1 MSGMSGWREL
11 FARQDGAGN
20 KWATWFGRVVLFG
33 VFTNISMGLPSVLLP
48 NFLLGILR
56 LPLTQE
62 PMWPNFTALL
72 LIMMTLFYIPGAID
86 PVRYRA
92 SAWLAVIA
100 RFGAATFFLA
110 TPYRH
115 DWWLFGVMDL
125 TYFVV
130 EGTLLTLAEC
140 AGTKR
145 ARGDLRR
152 ALTGSLRT
160 RWRWLM
166 VLAAGLVATALMS
179 FTTWYKLF
187 REVPAAEYASDE
199 ENFKYGSIG
208 TEDESGI
215 PLYMWKVLPRVCPN
229 LADGRGDYSAFGM
242 IYEKGHDTPIGMS
255 VKTIGFPRIGVNCGI
270 CHTGTV
276 RTSDEA
282 PPQLTVG
289 GTAIQFDSQAYV
301 RFLSECAAD
310 PRFTADRILAEIDRD
325 GAPLSWLDR
334 LLYRHV
340 LIPQTQKALLKQR
353 ETFAWTGTRPRW
365 GRGRVDPFNPP
376 KFGILKLP
384 IDNTIGTIDIM
395 SLWNLAAPHGASYH
409 WDGLS
414 QDLGEVERSSALGDG
429 VTLHSIAL
437 SNLERIKRWISH
449 NPPPVFPHPVDQAR
463 VEKGKQVFQ
472 TAGCAE
478 CHAPGGKRFRTV
490 IPVDEPGLATDRHRI
505 DMWTVEA
512 KEAYT
517 KYADGTSW
525 PFRHFQKTNGYVA
538 LPLDGLWLRAPY
550 LHNGSVPTL
559 YHLLNPDQRV
569 SRFYRGYDVIDAQ
582 RVGFVFEP
590 PADKAKAE
598 RFLQVATEYDTTLPG
613 NDNHGHT
620 YGQDLAPDDKD
631 ALIEYLKT
639 L

>member
-1 MSGMSGWREL
+1 MSGWGLSTR
-11 FARQDGAGN
+11 RSDPGI
-20 KWATWFGRVVLFG
+20 KWGSWFGRVVLVG
-33 VFTNISMGLPSVLLP
+33 VFVNIALALPTVLLP
-48 NFLLGILR
+48 NLLLGVLQR
-56 LPLTQE
+56 PLTQE
-62 PMWPNFTALL
+62 PMWANFAAFL
-72 LIMMTLFYIPGAID
+72 LILLSLFYIPGAID

-100 RFGAATFFLA
+100 RFGGASFFLV

-115 DWWLFGVMDL
+115 DWWLFGLIDL
-125 TYFVV
+125 SFFVPQ
-130 EGTLLTLAEC
+130 GILLALAE
-140 AGTKR
+140 R
-145 ARGDLRR
+145 AATAQQDGGLRR
-152 ALTGSLRT
+152 ALTGSLRA
-160 RWRWLM
+160 RWRWIAI
-166 VLAAGLVATALMS
+166 LAGALGVAALLS
-179 FTTWYKLF
+179 FVTWYKLF
-187 REVPAAEYASDE
+187 REVPATEYASDE
-199 ENFKYGSIG
+199 DNFKYGSIG

-215 PLYMWKVLPRVCPN
+215 PLYLWKALPRVCPN
-229 LADGRGDYSAFGM
+229 LAGGRSDYSAFGM
-242 IYEKGHDTPIGMS
+242 LYEPGHDTPIGMS
-255 VKTIGFPRIGVNCGI
+255 IRTIGFPRIGVNCGV

-276 RTSDEA
+276 RDRDDA
-282 PPQLTVG
+282 PPRLTVG
-289 GTAIQFDSQAYV
+289 GAAIQFDSQAYV
-301 RFLSECAAD
+301 RFLSACAAD
-310 PRFTADRILAEIDRD
+310 PRFTPDRILDEIDRD

-353 ETFAWTGTRPRW
+353 EAFAWTNTRPRW

-384 IDNTIGTIDIM
+384 VDDTTGTIDIM
-395 SLWNLAAPHGASYH
+395 TLWNMTPTEGASYH
-409 WDGLS
+409 WDGLNT
-414 QDLGEVERSSALGDG
+414 DLGEVERSSALGDG

-437 SNLERIKRWISH
+437 GNLERIKHWITH
-449 NPPPVFPHPVDQAR
+449 NPPPRYPYPVDPAR
-463 VEKGKQVFQ
+463 REQGKRVFE
-472 TAGCAE
+472 TAGCAD
-478 CHAPGGKRFRTV
+478 CHAPGSKRFRTV
-490 IPVDEPGLATDRHRI
+490 IPVDEPGLGTDRHRI

-512 KEAYT
+512 KNAYQ

-569 SRFYRGYDVIDAQ
+569 ARFFRGYDVYDPKL
-582 RVGFVFEP
+582 VGFVFELP
-590 PADKAKAE
+590 TDPAKAE
-598 RFLQVATEYDTTLPG
+598 DFRRRTTELDTSLPG

-620 YGQDLAPDDKD
+620 YGKDLPPDDKA